1 MKAMLA
7 ATLLLLQLQ
16 PVLGAGACARLG
28 RASAQREC
36 TMPEHGSNPVYSVGE
51 PSPHTPQSCALASV
65 CAPAPLA
72 IPVIG
77 KQIVRGAVL
86 ISAALIAPTTPPV
99 EVSTA
104 PPFHPP
110 RA

>member
-1 MKAMLA
+1 MRAIA
-7 ATLLLLQLQ
+7 AAILLLLQLQ
-16 PVLGAGACARLG
+16 PLLGAGACASLG

-36 TMPEHGSNPVYSVGE
+36 TMPEHGSKPVYSVGE
-51 PSPHTPQSCALASV
+51 PSPHTTQSCALASV

-77 KQIVRGAVL
+77 NQMVRGAAP
-86 ISAALIAPTTPPV
+86 ISTALIAPTTRLV
-99 EVSTA
+99 EVATA

>member
-1 MKAMLA
+1 MRAIVA
-7 ATLLLLQLQ
+7 AILLLLQLQ
-16 PVLGAGACARLG
+16 PLLGAGACVSLG

-36 TMPEHGSNPVYSVGE
+36 TMPEHGSDPGSSVGE
-51 PSPHTPQSCALASV
+51 PSPHTTQSCALASV

-77 KQIVRGAVL
+77 SQMVRRATFTTNA
-86 ISAALIAPTTPPV
+86 SIAPTTWPV
-99 EVSTA
+99 EVATA